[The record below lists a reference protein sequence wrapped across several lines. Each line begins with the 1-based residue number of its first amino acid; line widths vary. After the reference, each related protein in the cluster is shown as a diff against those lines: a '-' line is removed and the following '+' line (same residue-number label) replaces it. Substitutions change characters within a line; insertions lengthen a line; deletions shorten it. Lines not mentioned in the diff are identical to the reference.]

1 MGNYLLEIVG
11 TISNAHICSYTTVL
25 WWCQVRVTGYAV
37 VTQRELEN
45 TITESLGAAAL
56 PDFCTLSVAEG

>member
-11 TISNAHICSYTTVL
+11 QLETISKGLNAHICSYTTVL

-37 VTQRELEN
+37 M
-45 TITESLGAAAL
+45 ITER
-56 PDFCTLSVAEG
+56 TERKMER